1 MPGLPG
7 FPSRLRA
14 CPAGGWGLE
23 KKEKPPQ
30 TGLRR
35 LFLFWYPEPGL
46 NRHGIGRG
54 ILSPLCLP
62 IPPSGRGFLFSWQ
75 LLRRQGAGVARRGPS
90 RYTARGSAVTGEAR
104 QGGTFSYDS
113 ALSGSCRTP
122 APVGVEGREAHRDTC
137 RGRHGLSDSC
147 EGTAALWGASPARYP
162 VRDRPP
168 CRCRGKTSAREF
180 VWAQSAIVH
189 GRDRPC
195 SGRGRGRRHL

>member
-1 MPGLPG
+1 M
-7 FPSRLRA
+7 
-14 CPAGGWGLE
+14 
-23 KKEKPPQ
+23 
-30 TGLRR
+30 
-35 LFLFWYPEPGL
+35 

-62 IPPSGRGFLFSWQ
+62 IPPSGRGLLCSWQ

-122 APVGVEGREAHRDTC
+122 APVGAEGRESSSGHVPRPSRTVRQLRRNSRARMP
-137 RGRHGLSDSC
+137 
-147 EGTAALWGASPARYP
+147 WGASPARYP

-168 CRCRGKTSAREF
+168 CRCRGKASAREL
-180 VWAQSAIVH
+180 VVAQSAIVH
-189 GRDRPC
+189 GRGRPC
-195 SGRGRGRRHL
+195 SGAWPWTSASVRHSPCRGRL